1 MNASQQQAA
10 GQWRAQLQGIA
21 GQVNQIISETK
32 AGCAQMT
39 ASQPNDSIALGNAIQ
54 AVHIK
59 IQNLKVQIGTSW
71 GQQRAQLAM
80 SGVDGGLLDQL
91 DAENEQMTTWIDE
104 TWLRCRAA
112 CRLDGFKATW
122 DGVWDRMH
130 RPVACT
136 QCGSP
141 VVPRLRHAAD
151 SVECAHCRTVNQTI
165 PDPMVANFYAMAPD
179 AFAEAQTLEKRLEID
194 RFRAQV
200 EAQARAK
207 APALAFAV
215 PVQVSAWGPGGQQQ
229 SAVVGATRLDEEPV
243 ESMMRWEQMERDY
256 WTAYFATKAQ
266 ILPSP
271 AKEQAEMVESR
282 MKPLIDQ
289 HFKRHKGWCKARGIE
304 GPVQVA
310 RTPEMMNGPDDY
322 GPLRPDQFEDFYY
335 QAYMLDDSRTDPARF
350 RELLARF
357 GYQSNEQFERVRL
370 TFNRHV
376 DPLRMNL
383 GQMQLNARNRA
394 SKDQMA
400 EKTAAAGDL
409 LAPIEGVSLEVYAT
423 LCAQAARNMPAAEY
437 QKVLAQHG
445 LDQAKFDRVSKAWTD
460 RMSKDTSMVVV
471 NAYTKAFGSA
481 GAGQYGA
488 MGQAGVAE
496 AVGGGGPAFNPASIS
511 FETYCE
517 IMGAQAAWASQG
529 KDANAMLK
537 QVFNMTALDY
547 SNVAQYWSPKMMSDM
562 NMAMRMSD
570 LMMRAQ
576 QKYMAM

>member
-21 GQVNQIISETK
+21 GQVNQIIAETK
-32 AGCAQMT
+32 AGCAQMI
-39 ASQPNDSIALGNAIQ
+39 ASKPNDSIALGNAIQ

-59 IQNLKVQIGTSW
+59 IQNLKVQVGTQWS
-71 GQQRAQLAM
+71 QQRTQLAM
-80 SGVDGGLLDQL
+80 SGGAGPFLDQL
-91 DAENEQMTTWIDE
+91 EAENDKLTTWIDE
-104 TWLRCRAA
+104 TWLRCRAQ
-112 CRLDGFKATW
+112 CRLDGFKAMW
-122 DGVWDRMH
+122 NGVWDLMH
-130 RPVACT
+130 RPLACT

-141 VVPRLRHAAD
+141 VTPRLRHAAD
-151 SVECAHCRTVNQTI
+151 TVECAHCKTVNQTV
-165 PDPMVANFYAMAPD
+165 PDPVVANFYAVAPD
-179 AFAEAQTLEKRLEID
+179 AFAESNTLEKRFEIE

-200 EAQARAK
+200 DAQRKAG
-207 APALAFAV
+207 APALAFAA

-229 SAVVGATRLDEEPV
+229 SAVVGATPIDEEPV
-243 ESMMRWEQMERDY
+243 DSMLKWESMERDY
-256 WTAYFATKAQ
+256 WTTYFATKAQ
-266 ILPSP
+266 MLPSSP
-271 AKEQAEMVESR
+271 KEQAEMVEAR
-282 MKPLIDQ
+282 MKPLVDQ

-304 GPVQVA
+304 GPVEIA

-322 GPLRPDQFEDFYY
+322 GPLRPDQFEDFYFH
-335 QAYMLDDSRTDPARF
+335 AYMLDDSRTDPARF

-357 GYQSNEQFERVRL
+357 GYKSNEQFERVRL

-383 GQMQLNARNRA
+383 GQIQLNARNRA

-400 EKTAAAGDL
+400 EKTASAGDL
-409 LAPIEGVSLEVYAT
+409 LAPIEGVSLDVYAAV
-423 LCAQAARNMPAAEY
+423 CAQAAKNLPAAEF

-445 LDQAKFDRVSKAWTD
+445 MDQAKFDRVAKAWND
-460 RMSKDTSMVVV
+460 RMSKDTSMVVM
-471 NAYTKAFGSA
+471 NAYSKAFGSA

-488 MGQAGVAE
+488 MGQAGASD
-496 AVGGGGPAFNPASIS
+496 AGGQAAAFNPASVS

-547 SNVAQYWSPKMMSDM
+547 SNVSQYWSPKMMSDM
-562 NMAMRMSD
+562 NLAMRMSD

-576 QKYMAM
+576 QKYMAT